1 MCTRFVRDYLGLLGL
16 DDLMVMSGRGPLR
29 LLVRLVGDHHLARFH
44 HALGGR
50 HLDAARQHRG
60 LAQDASGDR
69 VSTDF
74 RSPVHFLRLVIGS
87 GHLGGQVPFSVHGL
101 QVAHVIV
108 ALPGTL
114 HE

>member
-16 DDLMVMSGRGPLR
+16 DDLMMSRRGPLG
-29 LLVRLVGDHHLARFH
+29 LLVRLVGDHHLAGFH

-60 LAQDASGDR
+60 LAQDTSSDR

-74 RSPVHFLRLVIGS
+74 RSPVHFLGLMIGS
-87 GHLGGQVPFSVHGL
+87 GHFGGKVPFSVYGL

-108 ALPGTL
+108 ALPGAL